1 MRGLVY
7 GLSALSVMS
16 CSPTKEPRESKSS
29 DIDVFVGQLVSLNGQ
44 PVLSALKVRFYSTDG
59 DDVADRYW
67 LFSDCSDAGYFDAR
81 QGLFLS
87 GHSPKGAG
95 TGNVSDNEVPEIAQN
110 HKTRRCPPDDPA
122 NFSRFLDIMYE
133 GASLASDNDRARLTS
148 KTGLSAEFVREP
160 MALILD

>member
-1 MRGLVY
+1 VKHLIFA
-7 GLSALSVMS
+7 LSALCVIS
-16 CSPTKEPRESKSS
+16 CSPTKKPQVPKSA
-29 DIDVFVGQLVSLNGQ
+29 DIDVFVGQLVSFNGQ
-44 PVLSALKVRFYSTDG
+44 PVLSVLKVRFYSTDG

-67 LFSDCSDAGYFDAR
+67 LYSDCSDAGYFDAR

-95 TGNVSDNEVPEIAQN
+95 TENVPNSQVQESAQS

-122 NFSRFLDIMYE
+122 NFSRFLDVMYE
-133 GASLASDNDRARLTS
+133 GATLTSDDDRARLAS

-160 MALILD
+160 MALVLD